1 MESSGAVE
9 VENFKTYAIGDIHGA
24 YKALIRCLERSK
36 FDYQNDR
43 LIVMGDVV
51 DGYPDVKQCIDE
63 LLKVKHCDYILGN
76 HDLWALDWALKGL
89 TPEIWTTQ
97 GGSQTMASY
106 DGGPMPQVHI
116 DFLRNAHLW
125 LEIGDQLF
133 VHGGFNPD
141 ARLQKQNA
149 AFLTWDRSLL
159 TMAWRRHHTKPDH
172 KFGSYRDI
180 FLGHTTTET
189 YKTLEPVHVCNVWDI
204 DTGAGW
210 SGKLTI
216 IDVESKEYWQSD
228 LSSDL
233 YGGTPNKL

>member
-9 VENFKTYAIGDIHGA
+9 VKNSRTYAIGDIHGA
-24 YKALIRCLERSK
+24 YKSLVQCLERSK

-51 DGYPDVKQCIDE
+51 DGYPEVKQCFDE
-63 LLKVKHCDYILGN
+63 LLKIKHCDLVIGN
-76 HDLWALDWALKGL
+76 HDLWALDWALRGDK
-89 TPEIWTTQ
+89 PEIWTTQ
-97 GGSQTMASY
+97 GGTQTMASY
-106 DGGPMPQVHI
+106 NGGPMPQAHV
-116 DFLRNAHLW
+116 DLLKNAHLW

-141 ARLQKQNA
+141 AKLQKHTA
-149 AFLTWDRSLL
+149 EFLTWDRSLL
-159 TMAWRRHHTKPDH
+159 IMAWRRHHAKPDY

-180 FLGHTTTET
+180 FIGHTTTAT
-189 YKTLEPVHVCNVWDI
+189 YKTLEPIHVCNVWAI

-228 LSSDL
+228 LSQEL
-233 YGGTPNKL
+233 YGGTPNLL